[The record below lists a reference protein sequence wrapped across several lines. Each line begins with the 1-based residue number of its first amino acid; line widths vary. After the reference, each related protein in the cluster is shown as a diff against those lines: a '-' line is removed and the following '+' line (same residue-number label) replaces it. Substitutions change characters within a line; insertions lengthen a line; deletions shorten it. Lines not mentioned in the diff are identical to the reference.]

1 MECAYS
7 LNGALCGLVN
17 NPTGSGFIYHPGI
30 VDEVFDVKSLQEWKG
45 QRLNPVFPSLSSPL
59 GTFVFLPFSH
69 TGKFWTFIFIL
80 HQNMQKLQILFEV
93 NRDINCG
100 RFVFSAFI
108 DHFGAAVKVST
119 VKLVPNA
126 TPEAD

>member
-69 TGKFWTFIFIL
+69 T
-80 HQNMQKLQILFEV
+80 EV
-93 NRDINCG
+93 NSGPSFSFCTKTCKNC
-100 RFVFSAFI
+100 RFCL
-108 DHFGAAVKVST
+108 K
-119 VKLVPNA
+119 
-126 TPEAD
+126 